1 MDLTAYRA
9 IEANRRRSRLFAG
22 LNAALL
28 AVLFAF
34 SVWILGPEGVRPVS
48 ALGIF
53 IASAMFGGRDVLLR
67 LLGAR
72 EMVPAAGTK
81 RFFRR
86 FEVISVGL
94 GMKALPAVQLVV
106 TANPNAL
113 VIERVGQG
121 GTLVVTNR
129 LLDLDEVELDAVLAH
144 ELFHLASAFVGLRSV
159 MALFRGLV
167 MSLVA
172 TRVVWH
178 RVAIA
183 AVLIL
188 AVVALGPAPLMFLV
202 FVAIYLIAEARISQ
216 QREYLADAQA
226 VLLTRHPEGLVRAL
240 RRMSSDDRVTGSIT
254 RRARML
260 TDDAERL
267 AASLWIVR
275 PRALGASWASRLL
288 DAHPSTEDRI
298 RRIERMS

>member
-9 IEANRRRSRLFAG
+9 IEANRSRSRLFAG
-22 LNAALL
+22 LSAALL

-34 SVWILGPEGVRPVS
+34 SVWILGPDGVRPVS
-48 ALGIF
+48 SLGIV
-53 IASAMFGGRDVLLR
+53 IASAMFGGRDVLLQ

-72 EMVPAAGTK
+72 EMVPAEEK

-86 FEVISVGL
+86 LEVISVGL
-94 GMKALPAVQLVV
+94 GIKARPAVHLVV
-106 TANPNAL
+106 TGNPNAL
-113 VIERVGQG
+113 AIERVGQV

-129 LLDLDEVELDAVLAH
+129 LLDLDETELDAVLAH
-144 ELFHLASAFVGLRSV
+144 ELFHLTSAFVGLRSV
-159 MALFRGLV
+159 MALFRGLL

-178 RVAIA
+178 LVAIA

-188 AVVALGPAPLMFLV
+188 AVVALGPAPLVFLV
-202 FVAIYLIAEARISQ
+202 FVAIYLMAEARISR

-226 VLLTRHPEGLVRAL
+226 VLVTRHPEGLVRAL
-240 RRMSSDDRVTGSIT
+240 RRMSSDDRAAGSIAP
-254 RRARML
+254 RARTL
-260 TDDAERL
+260 TRDAERL

-275 PRALGASWASRLL
+275 PPTLGASWASRLF

>member
-9 IEANRRRSRLFAG
+9 IEANRWRSRLFASLSAG
-22 LNAALL
+22 LL
-28 AVLFAF
+28 AVLFAL
-34 SVWILGPEGVRPVS
+34 SVWTLGPDGVRPVS

-53 IASAMFGGRDVLLR
+53 IASAMFGGRDVLIQ

-72 EMVPAAGTK
+72 EMVPAGQK

-86 FEVISVGL
+86 LEVISVGL
-94 GMKALPAVQLVV
+94 GMRALPPVYLVV
-106 TANPNAL
+106 ATNPNAL
-113 VIERVGQG
+113 AIERVGQV
-121 GTLVVTNR
+121 GTLVVTDR

-144 ELFHLASAFVGLRSV
+144 ELFHLTSAFVGLRSV

-172 TRVVWH
+172 TRIAWH

-188 AVVALGPAPLMFLV
+188 AVIALGPAPLVFLG
-202 FVAIYLIAEARISQ
+202 FVAIYLIAEARISRQ
-216 QREYLADAQA
+216 GEYLADAQA
-226 VLLTRHPEGLVRAL
+226 VLVTRHPEGLVRAL
-240 RRMSSDDRVTGSIT
+240 SRMSSGDRAAGSIAP
-254 RRARML
+254 RARTP

-267 AASLWIVR
+267 ASSLWIVR
-275 PRALGASWASRLL
+275 PRALGASWASRLF

>member
-1 MDLTAYRA
+1 M
-9 IEANRRRSRLFAG
+9 
-22 LNAALL
+22 
-28 AVLFAF
+28 
-34 SVWILGPEGVRPVS
+34 
-48 ALGIF
+48 
-53 IASAMFGGRDVLLR
+53 
-67 LLGAR
+67 
-72 EMVPAAGTK
+72 
-81 RFFRR
+81 
-86 FEVISVGL
+86 GL
-94 GMKALPAVQLVV
+94 GMKALPPVHLVV
-106 TANPNAL
+106 SASPNAL
-113 VIERVGQG
+113 AIERVGQA

-172 TRVVWH
+172 TRAVWH
-178 RVAIA
+178 RVAMA

-188 AVVALGPAPLMFLV
+188 ALVALGPAPLVFLV
-202 FVAIYLIAEARISQ
+202 FVAIYLVAEARISR

-226 VLLTRHPEGLVRAL
+226 VLVTRHPDGLVRAL
-240 RRMSSDDRVTGSIT
+240 RRMSSDDPVAGSIAP
-254 RRARML
+254 RARTL
-260 TDDAERL
+260 TSDAERL

-275 PRALGASWASRLL
+275 PRALGASWVSRLF

>member
-9 IEANRRRSRLFAG
+9 IEANRWRSRLCAG

-28 AVLFAF
+28 AVLFAV
-34 SVWILGPEGVRPVS
+34 SVWVLGPDGVRPVS
-48 ALGIF
+48 SLGIF
-53 IASAMFGGRDVLLR
+53 IGSAMFGGRDVLLQ

-72 EMVPAAGTK
+72 EMLPAEEK

-86 FEVISVGL
+86 VEVIAVGL
-94 GMKALPAVQLVV
+94 GMRALPAVYLVV
-106 TANPNAL
+106 TGSPNAL
-113 VIERVGQG
+113 AIERAGQA

-129 LLDLDEVELDAVLAH
+129 LLDLDELELDAVLAH
-144 ELFHLASAFVGLRSV
+144 EMFHLASAFVGLRSV

-167 MSLVA
+167 MSLIA

-178 RVAIA
+178 RVATA

-188 AVVALGPAPLMFLV
+188 AVVALGPAPLVFLV
-202 FVAIYLIAEARISQ
+202 FVVVYLIAEARISR
-216 QREYLADAQA
+216 QREFLADAQA
-226 VLLTRHPEGLVRAL
+226 VLVTRHPEGLIRAL
-240 RRMSSDDRVTGSIT
+240 RRMSAVDAVAETIAP
-254 RRARML
+254 RARSL

-267 AASLWIVR
+267 AASLWVVR
-275 PRALGASWASRLL
+275 PRTLDASWASRLF

>member
-9 IEANRRRSRLFAG
+9 IEANRGRSRLFAG

-34 SVWILGPEGVRPVS
+34 SVWLLGPDGLRPVS

-53 IASAMFGGRDVLLR
+53 IGAAMFGGRDILIQ
-67 LLGAR
+67 LLGAG
-72 EMVPAAGTK
+72 EVVPSAGTK

-86 FEVISVGL
+86 LEVISVGL
-94 GMKALPAVQLVV
+94 GMRALPAVHLVV
-106 TANPNAL
+106 TASPNAL
-113 VIERVGQG
+113 AIERVGQA
-121 GTLVVTNR
+121 GTLVVTKG

-144 ELFHLASAFVGLRSV
+144 EMFHLASAFVGLRAV

-167 MSLVA
+167 MSLIA

-178 RVAIA
+178 RIAMA

-188 AVVALGPAPLMFLV
+188 AVVALGPAPLVFLV
-202 FVAIYLIAEARISQ
+202 FVAVYLIAEARISR

-226 VLLTRHPEGLVRAL
+226 VLVTRHPEGLVRAL
-240 RRMSSDDRVTGSIT
+240 RRMSSVDAVADRVAP
-254 RRARML
+254 RARAL
-260 TDDAERL
+260 TDDGERL

-275 PRALGASWASRLL
+275 PRTLGASWVSRLL

>member
-9 IEANRRRSRLFAG
+9 IEANRWRSRLFAG
-22 LNAALL
+22 VNAALL

-34 SVWILGPEGVRPVS
+34 SVWILGPDGVRPVS
-48 ALGIF
+48 SLGIF
-53 IASAMFGGRDVLLR
+53 IASAMFGGRDVLIQ

-72 EMVPAAGTK
+72 EMVPAEEK

-86 FEVISVGL
+86 LEVISIGL
-94 GMKALPAVQLVV
+94 GMRALPPVYLVV
-106 TANPNAL
+106 AENPNAL
-113 VIERVGQG
+113 AIERVGQA

-144 ELFHLASAFVGLRSV
+144 ELFHLTSAFVGLRSV

-178 RVAIA
+178 RVAIG

-188 AVVALGPAPLMFLV
+188 AVVALGPAPLVFLV
-202 FVAIYLIAEARISQ
+202 FVAVYLIAEARISR

-226 VLLTRHPEGLVRAL
+226 VLVTRHPEGLIRAL
-240 RRMSSDDRVTGSIT
+240 RRMTSAGRPSANTIAP
-254 RRARML
+254 RARTL
-260 TDDAERL
+260 TDDAERI

-275 PRALGASWASRLL
+275 PRTLGASWVSRLF
-288 DAHPSTEDRI
+288 DAHPSTDDRI

>member
-9 IEANRRRSRLFAG
+9 IEANRWRSRLFAG

-34 SVWILGPEGVRPVS
+34 SVWILGPDGVRPVS
-48 ALGIF
+48 SLGIF

-67 LLGAR
+67 VLGAR
-72 EMVPAAGTK
+72 EMVPAEQK

-86 FEVISVGL
+86 LEVISVGL
-94 GMKALPAVQLVV
+94 GMKTLPAVHLVV
-106 TANPNAL
+106 TAHPNAL
-113 VIERVGQG
+113 AIERVGQA

-129 LLDLDEVELDAVLAH
+129 LLELDEVELDAVLAH

-178 RVAIA
+178 RIAIA

-188 AVVALGPAPLMFLV
+188 AVVALGPAPLLFVMFV
-202 FVAIYLIAEARISQ
+202 GIYLIAEARISRE
-216 QREYLADAQA
+216 REYLADAQA
-226 VLLTRHPEGLVRAL
+226 VLVTRHPEGLVRAL
-240 RRMSSDDRVTGSIT
+240 RRMSSDDRAAGSIAY
-254 RRARML
+254 RAPKL
-260 TDDAERL
+260 TSDAERV

-275 PRALGASWASRLL
+275 PRALGASWVSRLF

>member
-9 IEANRRRSRLFAG
+9 IEANRWRSRLLAG

-28 AVLFAF
+28 AVLFAV
-34 SVWILGPEGVRPVS
+34 SVWILGPDGVRPVS
-48 ALGIF
+48 SLGIF
-53 IASAMFGGRDVLLR
+53 IASAMFGGRDVLLQ

-72 EMVPAAGTK
+72 EMVPAEEK

-86 FEVISVGL
+86 LEVVAVGL
-94 GMKALPAVQLVV
+94 GMRALPAVHLVV

-113 VIERVGQG
+113 AIERVGQA

-172 TRVVWH
+172 TRVAWH
-178 RVAIA
+178 RVAMA
-183 AVLIL
+183 AVLIVAL
-188 AVVALGPAPLMFLV
+188 VVLGPAPLVFLV
-202 FVAIYLIAEARISQ
+202 FVAVYLVAEARVSR

-226 VLLTRHPEGLVRAL
+226 VLVTRHPEGLLRAL
-240 RRMSSDDRVTGSIT
+240 RRMSSDDGIVESIAP
-254 RRARML
+254 RARTL

-275 PRALGASWASRLL
+275 PRTLGVSWLSRLF

>member
-9 IEANRRRSRLFAG
+9 IEANRWRSRLFAG

-34 SVWILGPEGVRPVS
+34 SVWILGPDGVRPVS

-53 IASAMFGGRDVLLR
+53 IASAMFGGRDILLQI
-67 LLGAR
+67 LGAR
-72 EMVPAAGTK
+72 EIVPAEKK

-86 FEVISVGL
+86 LEVIAVGL
-94 GMKALPAVQLVV
+94 GMKALPAVHVVV
-106 TANPNAL
+106 TASPNAL
-113 VIERVGQG
+113 AIERIGQA

-129 LLDLDEVELDAVLAH
+129 LLDLDEAELDAVLAH
-144 ELFHLASAFVGLRSV
+144 EMFHLASAFVGLRSV

-178 RVAIA
+178 RIAMA
-183 AVLIL
+183 AVLIIAL
-188 AVVALGPAPLMFLV
+188 VALGPAPVVFLV
-202 FVAIYLIAEARISQ
+202 FVAIYLIAEARISR

-226 VLLTRHPEGLVRAL
+226 VLVTRHPEGLLRAL
-240 RRMSSDDRVTGSIT
+240 RRMSSDDRIAESIAP
-254 RRARML
+254 RARTL
-260 TDDAERL
+260 TSDAERL

-275 PRALGASWASRLL
+275 PRTLGASWSSGLF

-298 RRIERMS
+298 RRLERMS

>member
-9 IEANRRRSRLFAG
+9 IEANRLRSRLFAG
-22 LNAALL
+22 LSAALL
-28 AVLFAF
+28 AVLFAV
-34 SVWILGPEGVRPVS
+34 SVWILGPDGVRPVS
-48 ALGIF
+48 SLGIF
-53 IASAMFGGRDVLLR
+53 IASAMFGGRDVLLQ

-72 EMVPAAGTK
+72 EMIPAAGTK
-81 RFFRR
+81 RLFRR
-86 FEVISVGL
+86 LDVISIGL
-94 GMKALPAVQLVV
+94 GMRALPPVHLVV
-106 TANPNAL
+106 TGNPNAFA
-113 VIERVGQG
+113 IERVGQVG
-121 GTLVVTNR
+121 SLVVTDR

-144 ELFHLASAFVGLRSV
+144 ELFHLTSAFVGLRSV

-178 RVAIA
+178 RVAAA

-188 AVVALGPAPLMFLV
+188 AVVALGPAPLVFLV
-202 FVAIYLIAEARISQ
+202 FVAIYLMAEARISR

-226 VLLTRHPEGLVRAL
+226 VLVTRHPEGLVRAL
-240 RRMSSDDRVTGSIT
+240 RRMSSDDRATGSIPL
-254 RRARML
+254 RARTI

-275 PRALGASWASRLL
+275 PRALGASWASRLF

>member
-9 IEANRRRSRLFAG
+9 IEANRSRSRLFAG
-22 LNAALL
+22 LSAALL
-28 AVLFAF
+28 AVLFAV
-34 SVWILGPEGVRPVS
+34 SVWVLGPDGIRPVS
-48 ALGIF
+48 SLSIF
-53 IASAMFGGRDVLLR
+53 IASAMFGGRDVLLQ

-72 EMVPAAGTK
+72 EMVPAAQK

-86 FEVISVGL
+86 LEVISVGL
-94 GMKALPAVQLVV
+94 GMRTLPPVHLVV
-106 TANPNAL
+106 TRNPNAL
-113 VIERVGQG
+113 AIERVGQV
-121 GTLVVTNR
+121 GTLVVTKG

-144 ELFHLASAFVGLRSV
+144 ELFHLTSAFVGLRSV

-178 RVAIA
+178 WVAIS

-188 AVVALGPAPLMFLV
+188 VVVALGPATLLFLM
-202 FVAIYLIAEARISQ
+202 FVAIYLVAEARISR

-226 VLLTRHPEGLVRAL
+226 VLVTRHPEGLIRAL
-240 RRMSSDDRVTGSIT
+240 RRMSSDDRAAGSIAP
-254 RRARML
+254 RARAL
-260 TDDAERL
+260 TNDAERL

-275 PRALGASWASRLL
+275 PRAVGASWASRLF

>member
-9 IEANRRRSRLFAG
+9 IEANRSRSRLFAG

-34 SVWILGPEGVRPVS
+34 SVWILGPDGVRPVS
-48 ALGIF
+48 SLGIF
-53 IASAMFGGRDVLLR
+53 IASAMFGGRDVLLQ
-67 LLGAR
+67 LLGSR
-72 EMVPAAGTK
+72 GMVPAEEK

-86 FEVISVGL
+86 LEVISVGL
-94 GMKALPAVQLVV
+94 GMKALPAVHLVV
-106 TANPNAL
+106 SGNPNAL
-113 VIERVGQG
+113 AIERVGQV
-121 GTLVVTNR
+121 GTLVVTDR

-159 MALFRGLV
+159 MALFRGLL

-178 RVAIA
+178 WVAIA

-188 AVVALGPAPLMFLV
+188 AMVALGPAPLVFLA
-202 FVAIYLIAEARISQ
+202 FVAIYLVAEARISR

-226 VLLTRHPEGLVRAL
+226 VLVTRHPDGLVRAL
-240 RRMSSDDRVTGSIT
+240 RQMSSDDRAAGSIAP
-254 RRARML
+254 RARTL
-260 TDDAERL
+260 TNDAERL

-275 PRALGASWASRLL
+275 PRTLGASWVSRLF